1 MSNPDTPITLA
12 ESQGESARRQDSTQP
27 SSPAT
32 DAGERDKPTSDE
44 KMDGPEEG
52 EEMDTG
58 SKALETLLKSSEV
71 RSYLA
76 KKETLVFEKRRGKRE
91 EQCC

>member
-12 ESQGESARRQDSTQP
+12 ESQGESALRQDSTQP

-32 DAGERDKPTSDE
+32 DAGERDAKPTSDE
-44 KMDGPEEG
+44 KMDGPEDI

-58 SKALETLLKSSEV
+58 SKALMTLLKSSEV
-71 RSYLA
+71 RFIPRTLSHGV
-76 KKETLVFEKRRGKRE
+76 KEE
-91 EQCC
+91 